1 MTSPSKTTDSRL
13 FPPSSQSLKSLV
25 YLLAITSVMF
35 MALFSRDDTLGR
47 DTQAIVDYLSA
58 YTQIPN
64 SVTSVILVT
73 RLFDTVGEVSVF
85 TIAGLGVKIL
95 LHEEDSEERFVGVND
110 LAVRLLLD
118 IAALLSFFLAID
130 LALKGHLTP
139 GGGFASGV
147 AGATAITLLM
157 ITGRLQK
164 VEDFYF
170 KANAPAIEKF
180 AVACFILLALAT
192 LSSFLYPAS
201 IFTSLSPVFYIP
213 ALNIIAALKVTFG
226 AWSIL
231 RLFVIKRGV
240 L

>member
-1 MTSPSKTTDSRL
+1 MTQATKTRSSRV
-13 FPPSSQSLKSLV
+13 FGISSQSLKSLV
-25 YLLAITSVMF
+25 YLLAITVVMLI
-35 MALFSRDDTLGR
+35 ALLARDDSFAR
-47 DTQAIVDYLSA
+47 DTEAIVAYLSS

-85 TIAGLGVKIL
+85 TVAGLGVKIL
-95 LHEEDSEERFVGVND
+95 LHQENSEERFVGIND
-110 LAVRLLLD
+110 EAVRLLLD
-118 IAALLSFFLAID
+118 FAALLSFFLAVD

-164 VEDFYF
+164 VENFYF

-180 AVACFILLALAT
+180 AVACFILFSLAT
-192 LSSFLYPAS
+192 LSSFLYPSS
-201 IFTSLSPVFYIP
+201 IFSELSPVFYIP
-213 ALNIIAALKVTFG
+213 ILNVIAALKVTFG

>member
-1 MTSPSKTTDSRL
+1 MTQTTQTRSTRVL
-13 FPPSSQSLKSLV
+13 GISSQSLKSLV
-25 YLLAITSVMF
+25 YLLAITVVMLI
-35 MALFSRDDTLGR
+35 ALLARDDSFAR
-47 DTQAIVDYLSA
+47 DTEAIVAYLSS

-85 TIAGLGVKIL
+85 TVAGLGVKIL
-95 LHEEDSEERFVGVND
+95 LHQENSEERFVGIND
-110 LAVRLLLD
+110 EAVRLLLD
-118 IAALLSFFLAID
+118 FAALLSFFLAVD

-164 VEDFYF
+164 VENFYF

-180 AVACFILLALAT
+180 AVACFILFSLAT
-192 LSSFLYPAS
+192 LSSFLYPSS
-201 IFTSLSPVFYIP
+201 IFSELSPVFYIP
-213 ALNIIAALKVTFG
+213 ILNVIAALKVTFG

>member
-1 MTSPSKTTDSRL
+1 MTQTTKTHSSR
-13 FPPSSQSLKSLV
+13 FFGISSQSLKSLV
-25 YLLAITSVMF
+25 YLLAITVVMLI
-35 MALFSRDDTLGR
+35 ALLARDDSFAR
-47 DTQAIVDYLSA
+47 DTEAIVAYLSS

-85 TIAGLGVKIL
+85 TVAGLGVKIL
-95 LHEEDSEERFVGVND
+95 LHQENSEERFVGIND
-110 LAVRLLLD
+110 EAVRLLLD
-118 IAALLSFFLAID
+118 FAALLSFFLAVD

-164 VEDFYF
+164 VENFYF

-180 AVACFILLALAT
+180 AVACFILFSLAT
-192 LSSFLYPAS
+192 LSSFLYPSS
-201 IFTSLSPVFYIP
+201 IFSELSPVFYIP
-213 ALNIIAALKVTFG
+213 ILNVIAALKVTFG

>member
-110 LAVRLLLD
+110 QAVRLLLD

-147 AGATAITLLM
+147 AGATSITLLM
-157 ITGRLQK
+157 
-164 VEDFYF
+164 
-170 KANAPAIEKF
+170 
-180 AVACFILLALAT
+180 
-192 LSSFLYPAS
+192 LSL
-201 IFTSLSPVFYIP
+201 IHI
-213 ALNIIAALKVTFG
+213 
-226 AWSIL
+226 
-231 RLFVIKRGV
+231 
-240 L
+240 